1 MLKRLAILAV
11 LALGVYS
18 AWPQIPRD
26 RGKQEGPAQKETN
39 GPKPTQPLS
48 PAIQVQA
55 ASAKH
60 EDGPKEKRPSYPW
73 KELLAPANIPN
84 WVLCLVG
91 GFAGWAAYKTLRAI
105 KRQSDLMKRQIDLQ
119 SVAMSQWVNIEPIKT
134 VTPPAFQNPIEVV
147 LEFQVLNKTD
157 YLLTVKKIE
166 AEVFYGGKA
175 RIFKVSGSDPVPP
188 EKSSAD
194 GGLPFFLTLFA
205 NRSTWSDIGVMFF
218 VGGEVTYLD
227 CMDIERTQEFRD
239 MFHGYEDGR
248 LVRKKSS
255 GQVPEITDY
264 KTENEETKTSDS
276 ERSWSSW
283 VVGKLKRAPKPN

>member
-1 MLKRLAILAV
+1 MLKRLWMLTRWPLAIVIVVGTMV
-11 LALGVYS
+11 LVTYEEHNARSKYQSDCKSHLPATAWRFYQDENSGNECDDPKKYMPWWDVLI
-18 AWPQIPRD
+18 AWPDGI
-26 RGKQEGPAQKETN
+26 
-39 GPKPTQPLS
+39 
-48 PAIQVQA
+48 A
-55 ASAKH
+55 AW
-60 EDGPKEKRPSYPW
+60 G
-73 KELLAPANIPN
+73 LLA
-84 WVLCLVG
+84 
-91 GFAGWAAYKTLRAI
+91 TLTAI
-105 KRQSDLMKRQIDLQ
+105 IWQSWETRKSAQSAEKQIALQ

-188 EKSSAD
+188 EKSSAE

-205 NRSTWSDIGVMFF
+205 NRSTWSDIGAMFF
-218 VGGEVTYLD
+218 VGGKVTYLD
-227 CMDIERTQEFRD
+227 CMNIERTQEFRD
-239 MFHGYEDGR
+239 MFQGYEDGR

-264 KTENEETKTSDS
+264 KAEDEEAKTSDS
-276 ERSWSSW
+276 ERSWFSW
-283 VVGKLKRAPKPN
+283 VTKKLKRAPKPN